1 MPEVSTNFGH
11 LLSAQKII
19 TFVLYSRNLIR
30 ALDGQ
35 VSGNL
40 SNQKK
45 MAMKVFIMKKMP
57 SLEWSEWKFCAQNV
71 MPTLAMFLT
80 TAHLQQGNDI
90 V

>member
-11 LLSAQKII
+11 LSAQKII
-19 TFVLYSRNLIR
+19 IFVLYSRNLIQ

-35 VSGNL
+35 VSGHQ

-45 MAMKVFIMKKMP
+45 TTMKVFIMKKMP
-57 SLEWSEWKFCAQNV
+57 SLEWSEWKFCVQNV

>member
-19 TFVLYSRNLIR
+19 IFVLYSRNLIR

>member
-11 LLSAQKII
+11 LSAPKII
-19 TFVLYSRNLIR
+19 IFVLHSRNLIR

-35 VSGNL
+35 VSGHQ

-45 MAMKVFIMKKMP
+45 MTMKVFIMKKMP